1 MMHTLGPARETLAN
15 SSTIAFDFITLLK
28 KKKEKKYFETPS
40 TAERSD
46 AFSMEENFKSLSK

>member
-1 MMHTLGPARETLAN
+1 MHTLGPARETLAN